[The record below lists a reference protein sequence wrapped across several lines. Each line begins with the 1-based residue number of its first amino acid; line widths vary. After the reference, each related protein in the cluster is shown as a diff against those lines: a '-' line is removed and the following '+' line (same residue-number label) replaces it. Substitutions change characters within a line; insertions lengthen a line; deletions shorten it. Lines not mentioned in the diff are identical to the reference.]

1 MPPITCARQTLSEFA
16 ISLPTQPKLP
26 HDVQDVLL
34 QTREDEGSLGAD
46 GRDAVE
52 PSLFQQ
58 DGITR
63 IAEVCRGITD
73 SSFSGIQRPPK
84 DVDTTSCLPRSAPV
98 WRLCEETEGDDERE
112 NGSRSLHDMLCSVSA
127 SIVTSGTNGTDNYEQ
142 RNNDLREYYSIR
154 NNLILDSTHPDAP
167 HIVITPVEETVED
180 YYIHWGNRVNPQWL
194 GCLTVP
200 PPIVST
206 TRLFPLNNAVI
217 SSKACSVESPNQRP
231 SLQLSL
237 HTSWFDRMIKTTS
250 KARLAFHLR
259 RALQKNQFKAAAFGA
274 SRVADAFRQRY
285 DNPEFLSSIEK
296 PFEWVDPAEPLLRH
310 NFHHRGVLI
319 IDSLSPFTIPHIMI
333 NAPPPQDFW
342 VTWGNATN
350 SPQDGGFGRY
360 LVVPSRFGVVD
371 YINLPQ
377 SPCETSDSNCEN
389 EVDLSESS
397 SPPGTPFPETPL
409 CDQSDFFYIQRPE
422 EMMDDSNEN
431 DLDSECLTRVEPP
444 KFFLCDD
451 DDEEDSLPPFDDWY
465 QNIATRTQSMN
476 IN

>member
-34 QTREDEGSLGAD
+34 QTREDEGSLGAA

-200 PPIVST
+200 PPVVST

-217 SSKACSVESPNQRP
+217 SSKACFDESPNQRP
-231 SLQLSL
+231 CLQLSL
-237 HTSWFDRMIKTTS
+237 HTSWFDRMVRFLAFPFSRNLIKT
-250 KARLAFHLR
+250 
-259 RALQKNQFKAAAFGA
+259 
-274 SRVADAFRQRY
+274 
-285 DNPEFLSSIEK
+285 
-296 PFEWVDPAEPLLRH
+296 
-310 NFHHRGVLI
+310 
-319 IDSLSPFTIPHIMI
+319 
-333 NAPPPQDFW
+333 
-342 VTWGNATN
+342 
-350 SPQDGGFGRY
+350 
-360 LVVPSRFGVVD
+360 
-371 YINLPQ
+371 
-377 SPCETSDSNCEN
+377 
-389 EVDLSESS
+389 
-397 SPPGTPFPETPL
+397 
-409 CDQSDFFYIQRPE
+409 
-422 EMMDDSNEN
+422 
-431 DLDSECLTRVEPP
+431 
-444 KFFLCDD
+444 
-451 DDEEDSLPPFDDWY
+451 
-465 QNIATRTQSMN
+465 
-476 IN
+476 